1 MARAVQVL
9 LDHLMKKQAEHVND
23 ACEKKIRTSIESS
36 WAEEELD
43 LADELIEYLNSHS
56 LI

>member
-1 MARAVQVL
+1 
-9 LDHLMKKQAEHVND
+9 MKKQAEHVND